1 MRVRLLWPS
10 AAAALAVLVLS
21 PLSHA
26 DPDRSAAIKQVTR
39 GETLAER
46 SSASF
51 DQIATAATARRG
63 AVEQLDPSLP
73 DGSYLEDDAANLTGA
88 QGAGIAPACVLSPEQ
103 QAIVTSLQS
112 QGRLAAGECEMLAW
126 FAQPGDPVEGDER
139 RSLAEAVIV
148 TSPELLGQESE
159 ADRQARLEADRAAAE
174 AAAAAREI
182 AATILM
188 PVPPGN

>member
-1 MRVRLLWPS
+1 MRARLFSNATAAALIASVCLVP
-10 AAAALAVLVLS
+10 AAAAEA
-21 PLSHA
+21 
-26 DPDRSAAIKQVTR
+26 DRSAAIKQVTR

-51 DQIATAATARRG
+51 NQITPVTGNRS
-63 AVEQLDPSLP
+63 AVEQLDPNLQ
-73 DGSYLEDDAANLTGA
+73 DDSYPENGAANLTGT
-88 QGAGIAPACVLSPEQ
+88 QGTVVAPVCVLSPEQ

-112 QGRLAAGECEMLAW
+112 QGRLPAGECEMLAW
-126 FAQPGDPVEGDER
+126 FAQPGDPVDGDER
-139 RSLAEAVIV
+139 RSLAEAVIA

-159 ADRQARLEADRAAAE
+159 ADRQARLQADREAAE
-174 AAAAAREI
+174 AAAAREI

>member
-1 MRVRLLWPS
+1 MRARLLWQS

-21 PLSHA
+21 PVSHA

-51 DQIATAATARRG
+51 DQITAVTAARRG

-73 DGSYLEDDAANLTGA
+73 DSSYLGDDAASLTGA

-103 QAIVTSLQS
+103 QAVVTSLQS
-112 QGRLAAGECEMLAW
+112 QGRLPAGECEMLAW

-159 ADRQARLEADRAAAE
+159 ADRQARSEADRQAAE
-174 AAAAAREI
+174 AVAAREI

>member
-1 MRVRLLWPS
+1 MRARLLWQP

-21 PLSHA
+21 PVCHA

-112 QGRLAAGECEMLAW
+112 QGRLPAGECEMLAW

-174 AAAAAREI
+174 AVAAREI

>member
-1 MRVRLLWPS
+1 MRARLLWQP

-21 PLSHA
+21 PVSHA

-73 DGSYLEDDAANLTGA
+73 VGSYLEDDAANLTGA
-88 QGAGIAPACVLSPEQ
+88 QGAGNSPACVLSPEQ

-112 QGRLAAGECEMLAW
+112 QGRLPAGECEMLAW

-174 AAAAAREI
+174 AVAAREI

>member
-1 MRVRLLWPS
+1 MRARLLWQP

-21 PLSHA
+21 PVSHA
-26 DPDRSAAIKQVTR
+26 DPARSAAIKQVTR

-51 DQIATAATARRG
+51 DQIATVTAARRS

-73 DGSYLEDDAANLTGA
+73 DGSYPEDDAASLTGA

-112 QGRLAAGECEMLAW
+112 QGGLPAGECEMLAW

-174 AAAAAREI
+174 AAAAREI